1 MFPYKER
8 VVDREIDELLTSLP
22 AIAVEGPKGVGKSVT
37 LERRAGTVFRLDTPA
52 HRALAE
58 ADPVALLAAT
68 PPVLLD
74 EWQPVPAVWDAVR
87 RAVDADHSP
96 SRFLLAGSA
105 SPVAPPTHSGAG
117 RIVTARMR
125 PLALSERELGPTTVS
140 LEKLLQGKHPKISGR
155 TDLGLGDYVREI
167 VASGFPG
174 MRHLKGRALRA
185 QLDGYLQRIVD
196 RDFPEQNQTVRR
208 PDLLR
213 RYLAAYAAATST
225 TTTFEK
231 IRKASAA
238 GDDSEPAKTTTNPYR
253 AVLEQ
258 LWIVDPVPGWVPS
271 RNHLL
276 RLTQAPKHHLA
287 DPALAAR
294 LLGADA
300 DALLGVGV
308 PKMVTERMQGLT
320 PRDGTLLGQ
329 LFESLVTLS
338 VRVYAQNAEASV
350 RHLRTREGREEVDL
364 IVERADHRVLGIEV
378 KLSNAVNDI
387 DVRHLLWL
395 RDKLGDDVLDLVI
408 ITTGD
413 MAYRRPDGVAVVP
426 AALLGV

>member
-1 MFPYKER
+1 MPDYQDR
-8 VVDREIDELLTSLP
+8 VLDRELDELLSSLP
-22 AIAVEGPKGVGKSVT
+22 AVSVEGPKGVGKSAT
-37 LERRAGTVFRLDTPA
+37 TERRAGTIFRLDSPA

-58 ADPVALLAAT
+58 ADPGVLLAAA

-74 EWQPVPAVWDAVR
+74 EWQHVPAIWDAVR

-96 SRFLLAGSA
+96 NRFLLARSA

-125 PLALSERELGPTTVS
+125 PLALSERGLGGPTVS
-140 LEKLLQGKHPKISGR
+140 LEKLLQGKHPKVAGR
-155 TDLGLGDYVREI
+155 TTFGLTEYVQEI
-167 VASGFPG
+167 IASGFPG
-174 MRHLKGRALRA
+174 LRHLKGRALRA

-213 RYLAAYAAATST
+213 RWLAAYAAATAT

-231 IRKASAA
+231 IRATSSA
-238 GDDSEPAKTTTNPYR
+238 GDGDAPAKTTSNSYR
-253 AVLEQ
+253 SVLEQ

-294 LLGADA
+294 LLGASE
-300 DALLGVGV
+300 DALLTGSADNVNARAKGA
-308 PKMVTERMQGLT
+308 M
-320 PRDGTLLGQ
+320 PRDGALLGQ

-338 VRVYAQNAEASV
+338 VRVYAQSAEARV
-350 RHLRTREGREEVDL
+350 RHLRTREGREEIDL
-364 IVERADHRVLGIEV
+364 IVERADHRVVAIEV
-378 KLSNAVNDI
+378 KLSATVTDN

-395 RDKLGDDVLDLVI
+395 REKLGGDVLDMMV

-413 MAYRRPDGVAVVP
+413 TAYRRLDGVAVVP
-426 AALLGV
+426 AVLLGP